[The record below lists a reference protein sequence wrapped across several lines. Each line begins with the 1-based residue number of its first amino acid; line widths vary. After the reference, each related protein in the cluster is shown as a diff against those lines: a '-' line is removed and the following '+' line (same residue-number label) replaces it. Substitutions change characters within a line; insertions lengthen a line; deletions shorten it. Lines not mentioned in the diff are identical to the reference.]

1 MASERWRVFLDA
13 NILIAGLASCTG
25 ASAAI
30 RDLGESEQI
39 VGFYTM
45 IEDHLGMPLDVEIL
59 GVIAAVERIDMTDDE
74 QIVAVCRRGR
84 ARQAIPILDLELP
97 VPPPTGA
104 EWIEAYRRW
113 ARGT

>member
-1 MASERWRVFLDA
+1 MSKKRKSKARSRPPGKTELD
-13 NILIAGLASCTG
+13 ILIKEATVDAY
-25 ASAAI
+25 
-30 RDLGESEQI
+30 GESEQI

-45 IEDHLGMPLDVEIL
+45 IEDHLGMPFGVEIL